1 MASTRATKS
10 GVNKDIQDKVRTTT
24 STTTST
30 TSAVLVVLVSTDYS

>member
-24 STTTST
+24 S
-30 TSAVLVVLVSTDYS
+30 AVLGLVVLISTDYS

>member
-24 STTTST
+24 STT
-30 TSAVLVVLVSTDYS
+30 SAVLVVLVSTDYS